1 MTTNTIKVRN
11 VKFNFDK
18 IEDKHYVH
26 KNIFATHFL
35 NSLHVVFPEGEKF
48 FIRSVRYFTDEIKD
62 PELKRQVR
70 EFVGQE
76 GIHHREHERF
86 WDSLEKMGLKPMS
99 FANFLN
105 KTAFDGLE
113 RKLLFKIFPDRFAK
127 KLSLSVTTA
136 LEHYTALFGGTALQ
150 REELK
155 DYMPEEMHL
164 MMQWHAAEELEH
176 KSVCFNVLKEVDD
189 SYALRIGGM
198 LIASTAL
205 YFYAFAGMAYFVYV
219 DENKDIKTMPSDLLK
234 FFAGFNM
241 MPRNQESWKIL
252 FDYFRRDFH
261 PDDHDNY
268 HLAKEFFEKYDE
280 KLGQRVGVKQ
290 KS

>member
-1 MTTNTIKVRN
+1 MTANTITVRN
-11 VKFNFDK
+11 VKFNFDT
-18 IEDKHYVH
+18 IEDKHYVR
-26 KNIFATHFL
+26 KNMFATHFL

-48 FIRSVRYFTDEIKD
+48 FIRSARYFLDEIKD
-62 PELKRQVR
+62 PELKKQVR

-86 WDSLEKMGLKPMS
+86 WESLEKMGLEPRRFS
-99 FANFLN
+99 NFLN

-113 RKLLFKIFPDRFAK
+113 KGLFRILPNRFAK
-127 KLSLSVTTA
+127 KFSLSLTTA

-155 DYMPEEMHL
+155 EFLPEEMYL

-176 KSVCFNVLKEVDD
+176 KAVCFNILREVDG
-189 SYALRIGGM
+189 SYSLRISGM
-198 LIASTAL
+198 VLASIML
-205 YFYAFAGMAYFVYV
+205 YFYAFAGMAYFVYM
-219 DENKDIKTMPSDLLK
+219 DDNKDIKKIPQDFLL
-234 FFAGFNM
+234 FIAGFNM
-241 MPRNQESWKIL
+241 MPRNRESWNIL

-268 HLAKEFFEKYDE
+268 YLAEEFFKKYDE
-280 KLGQRVGVKQ
+280 ILGERAGK
-290 KS
+290 KKPA

>member
-18 IEDKHYVH
+18 IEDKHYVR

-48 FIRSVRYFTDEIKD
+48 FIRSARYFLNEIKD
-62 PELKRQVR
+62 PELKKQVR

-86 WDSLEKMGLKPMS
+86 WESLEKMGLEPRR

-113 RKLLFKIFPDRFAK
+113 KGLFKILPDRFAK
-127 KLSLSVTTA
+127 KFSLSITTA

-155 DYMPEEMHL
+155 EFLPEEMYL

-176 KSVCFNVLKEVDD
+176 KAVCFDILEEVDN
-189 SYALRIGGM
+189 SYPLRISGM
-198 LIASTAL
+198 LVASGML
-205 YFYAFAGMAYFVYV
+205 YFYAFAGMAYFVYM
-219 DENKDIKTMPSDLLK
+219 DENKDYKSMMGDLLK
-234 FFAGFNM
+234 FISGFNM

-268 HLAKEFFEKYDE
+268 HLAKEFFERYDE
-280 KLGQRVGVKQ
+280 MLGERGGVKQ

>member
-18 IEDKHYVH
+18 IEDKHYVR

-48 FIRSVRYFTDEIKD
+48 FIRSARYFLNEIKD
-62 PELKRQVR
+62 TELKKQVR

-86 WDSLEKMGLKPMS
+86 WESLEKMGLVPRR

-113 RKLLFKIFPDRFAK
+113 KGLFKILPDRFAK
-127 KLSLSVTTA
+127 KFSLSITTA

-155 DYMPEEMHL
+155 EFMPEEMYL

-176 KSVCFNVLKEVDD
+176 KAVCFDILEEIDN
-189 SYALRIGGM
+189 SYPLRISGM
-198 LIASTAL
+198 LVASGML
-205 YFYAFAGMAYFVYV
+205 YFYAFAGMAYFVYM
-219 DENKDIKTMPSDLLK
+219 DENKDYKSMMGDLLK
-234 FFAGFNM
+234 FISGFNM

-252 FDYFRRDFH
+252 FDYFRKDFH

-268 HLAKEFFEKYDE
+268 HLAKEFFERYDE
-280 KLGQRVGVKQ
+280 MLGQRVGVKQ